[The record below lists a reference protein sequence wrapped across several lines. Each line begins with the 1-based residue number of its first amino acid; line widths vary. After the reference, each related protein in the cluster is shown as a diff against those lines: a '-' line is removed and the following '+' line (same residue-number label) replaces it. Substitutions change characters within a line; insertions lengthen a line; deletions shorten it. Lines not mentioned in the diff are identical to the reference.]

1 MAKRKGVVA
10 AISRAPSGAPSA
22 AAGGARGR
30 RPAAPAEPGA
40 TWIFGVHAALAAL
53 ANRRRR
59 VRRVVLTAE
68 AEARH
73 GAAIAAARDRRQA
86 RPAIETVTRKAISA
100 LLPEAAAHQ
109 GMAVLAEPL
118 AAVSLDT
125 VCRSAGARA
134 RCQVVVLDQV
144 SDPHNVGAVMRSA
157 AAFGSLALVMQDRH
171 APRETG
177 ALAKAASG
185 ALEHLPMVRV
195 TNLARALG
203 ALKDAGF
210 WCVGLAVG
218 AEVALAE
225 TDLAGR
231 VAIVLGAEGAG
242 LRRLTAARCDIL
254 ARLPTGGPIAQLN
267 VSNAAAIALYEA
279 TRQRGAS

>member
-1 MAKRKGVVA
+1 
-10 AISRAPSGAPSA
+10 
-22 AAGGARGR
+22 
-30 RPAAPAEPGA
+30 
-40 TWIFGVHAALAAL
+40 LAVL

-59 VRRVVLTAE
+59 VRRLLLTAE
-68 AEARH
+68 VAARH
-73 GAAIAAARDRRQA
+73 GAAIAAARGHRHA
-86 RPAIETVTRKAISA
+86 RPAIETVTRRALSA

-109 GMAVLAEPL
+109 GIAVLAEPL

-125 VCRSAGARA
+125 VCRSAPV

-185 ALEHLPMVRV
+185 ALEHLPLVRV

-218 AEVALAE
+218 AETALTE

-279 TRQRGAS
+279 ARQRDAG

>member
-10 AISRAPSGAPSA
+10 GFSRAPSRAPA
-22 AAGGARGR
+22 AVIGGGRGR
-30 RPAAPAEPGA
+30 RPAASAGTGA
-40 TWIFGVHAALAAL
+40 SWIFGVHAALAVL

-59 VRRVVLTAE
+59 VRRLVLTAE
-68 AEARH
+68 VEARH
-73 GAAIAAARDRRQA
+73 GAAIAAARDRGD
-86 RPAIETVTRKAISA
+86 AIETVTRKALSA

-109 GMAVLAEPL
+109 GIAVLAEPL
-118 AAVSLDT
+118 ASVSLDM
-125 VCRSAGARA
+125 VCGAASA

-171 APRETG
+171 APHETG

-185 ALEHLPMVRV
+185 ALEHLPLVRV
-195 TNLARALG
+195 TNLARSLG

-218 AEVALAE
+218 AETALAE

-279 TRQRGAS
+279 ARQRRAG

>member
-1 MAKRKGVVA
+1 MAKRKGVVSD
-10 AISRAPSGAPSA
+10 ISRPPSRAPSAVI
-22 AAGGARGR
+22 GGGRGR
-30 RPAAPAEPGA
+30 RPAAPDEPGA
-40 TWIFGVHAALAAL
+40 IWIFGVHAALAVL

-59 VRRVVLTAE
+59 LGRLVATAE
-68 AEARH
+68 VQARH
-73 GAAIAAARDRRQA
+73 GAAIAAAHGHRQA
-86 RPAIETVTRKAISA
+86 RPAIETVTRRALSA

-109 GMAVLAEPL
+109 GIAVLAEPL

-125 VCRSAGARA
+125 VCRSAPA

-185 ALEHLPMVRV
+185 ALEHLPLVRV
-195 TNLARALG
+195 TNLARTLG

-218 AEVALAE
+218 AETALAE

-231 VAIVLGAEGAG
+231 IAIVLGAEGAG

-279 TRQRGAS
+279 ARQRGAG

>member
-10 AISRAPSGAPSA
+10 DISRAPSRAPA
-22 AAGGARGR
+22 ALVGGGRGR
-30 RPAAPAEPGA
+30 RPAAPAESGA
-40 TWIFGVHAALAAL
+40 IWIFGVHAALAVL

-59 VRRVVLTAE
+59 LRRLVLTAE
-68 AEARH
+68 VQARH
-73 GAAIAAARDRRQA
+73 GAAIAAAHDRRQA
-86 RPAIETVTRKAISA
+86 RPAIETVTRRALSA
-100 LLPEAAAHQ
+100 LLPEAATHQ
-109 GMAVLAEPL
+109 GIAVLAEPL
-118 AAVSLDT
+118 AAVSLDK
-125 VCRSAGARA
+125 VCRSAGALA

-144 SDPHNVGAVMRSA
+144 SDPNNVGAVMRSA

-185 ALEHLPMVRV
+185 ALEHLPLVRV
-195 TNLARALG
+195 TNLARTLG

-218 AEVALAE
+218 AETTLAE

-279 TRQRGAS
+279 ARQRRAG

>member
-22 AAGGARGR
+22 AIGAARGR
-30 RPAAPAEPGA
+30 RPAAPVEPGA
-40 TWIFGVHAALAAL
+40 TWIFGLHAALAAL

-68 AEARH
+68 VEARH

-86 RPAIETVTRKAISA
+86 RPAIETVTRKALSA
-100 LLPEAAAHQ
+100 LLPEAAVHQ
-109 GMAVLAEPL
+109 GIAVLAEPL

-125 VCRSAGARA
+125 VCRAAGARA

-185 ALEHLPMVRV
+185 ALEHLPLIRV

-218 AEVALAE
+218 AEAALAE
-225 TDLAGR
+225 TDLSGR

-242 LRRLTAARCDIL
+242 LRRLTAERCDIL

-279 TRQRGAS
+279 ARQRRVG

>member
-10 AISRAPSGAPSA
+10 DIPRAPSRAPSAVI
-22 AAGGARGR
+22 GGGRGR

-40 TWIFGVHAALAAL
+40 SWIFGVHAALAVL
-53 ANRRRR
+53 VNQRRR
-59 VRRVVLTAE
+59 VRRLVLTAE
-68 AEARH
+68 VEARH
-73 GAAIAAARDRRQA
+73 GAAIAAVRDRCQA
-86 RPAIETVTRKAISA
+86 RPAIETATRKALSA

-109 GMAVLAEPL
+109 GIAVLAEPL

-125 VCRSAGARA
+125 VCRAAPA

-185 ALEHLPMVRV
+185 ALEHLPLVRV

-218 AEVALAE
+218 AETALAE

-279 TRQRGAS
+279 ARQRRAG